1 MSKLSRRLILAAASL
16 AALAAIAWWMI
27 HIPAV
32 QDAIFRR
39 VIERT
44 LAATRNDLL
53 APDALRVVLCGTGNP
68 LADRD
73 RAAACTAIFAGGNIY
88 LVDIGPGAWK
98 NLALWHIPAARV
110 AAVMFTHFH
119 SDHIGDL
126 GEAQHRDW
134 ANGRDHP
141 LRVYGPPGVDQVVN
155 GFAQAYSLDEGYRI
169 AHHGA
174 ALMSPQ
180 NWQMQPLAVKIDTP
194 AGASPCAGGTA
205 TVLEENG
212 LKVTAFTVN
221 HAPVA
226 PAYGYRFDYKGRSV
240 VVSGDTKPC
249 ANLVAVSKGADVLI
263 HEGQVGASGQADSGS
278 GGTIGN
284 ARVAKIMADIRRYHT
299 TPVEAATEANEAGVQ
314 LLVMSH
320 LGPPTPNALARI
332 AFMRG
337 VADVRPHGV
346 ILGYDGLLLTLPAGS
361 KEIETSYGP
370 LTVSTRRLE
379 LVTDRHVLDA
389 ADEARAQTL
398 DRSRHFRV
406 IESFR
411 QLREDHRQFQPRQ
424 VRPETEMLPDAE

>member
-1 MSKLSRRLILAAASL
+1 MSKLSRRLMLAGAAL

-39 VIERT
+39 VIART
-44 LAATRNDLL
+44 LAETRNDLL

-68 LADRD
+68 LADRE
-73 RAAACTAIFAGGNIY
+73 RAAACTAIVAGGNIY

-98 NLALWHIPAARV
+98 NLALWHIPAPRI

-126 GEAQHRDW
+126 GELNIETW

-141 LRVYGPPGVDQVVN
+141 LRVYGPVGVDQVVN

-169 AHHGA
+169 AHHGS
-174 ALMSPQ
+174 ALMSPE
-180 NWQMQPLAVKIDTP
+180 NWQMQPLAVKIDTA
-194 AGASPCAGGTA
+194 AGVSPCAGGSA

-212 LKVTAFTVN
+212 LKVTAFTVD

-240 VVSGDTKPC
+240 VISGDTKPC
-249 ANLVAVSKGADVLI
+249 ANLVAVSKDADVLI
-263 HEGQVGASGQADSGS
+263 HEAQAAHLVKLINEAAER
-278 GGTIGN
+278 IGN
-284 ARVAKIMADIRRYHT
+284 ARVAKIMSDILRYHT
-299 TPVEAATEANEAGVQ
+299 TPVEAATEANQAGVQ
-314 LLVMSH
+314 LLVLSH
-320 LGPPTPNALARI
+320 IGPPTPNALARI

-361 KEIETSYGP
+361 KN
-370 LTVSTRRLE
+370 
-379 LVTDRHVLDA
+379 
-389 ADEARAQTL
+389 
-398 DRSRHFRV
+398 
-406 IESFR
+406 IESSTV
-411 QLREDHRQFQPRQ
+411 Q
-424 VRPETEMLPDAE
+424 